1 VCALPWRAVDLTQRV
16 IHAERRKG
24 RRGNAIAVTVPING
38 TLLAVLQALPSRLT
52 SPWVFPN
59 LDATE
64 PLDGREY
71 DRLVFRPALRRA
83 KIRDFRFKDL
93 RHTFAT
99 RLRMQGRADI
109 SSIATLLGHTST
121 RMSERYAHADNAHL
135 HTLVGALDGPEIGVP
150 SDTKS
155 DTSAE
160 SDASAAS

>member
-1 VCALPWRAVDLTQRV
+1 MRSLSRCRLTPRYS
-16 IHAERRKG
+16 RCSR
-24 RRGNAIAVTVPING
+24 PC
-38 TLLAVLQALPSRLT
+38 LRLT
-52 SPWVFPN
+52 SPWVFPSA
-59 LDATE
+59 DASL

-71 DRLVFRPALRRA
+71 DRLVFRPALRHA

-109 SSIATLLGHTST
+109 SSIATPLGHTST

-135 HTLVGALDGPEIGVP
+135 HALVGALDGTKIGAP

-155 DTSAE
+155 DDTTDDATSVAR
-160 SDASAAS
+160 

>member
-1 VCALPWRAVDLTQRV
+1 V
-16 IHAERRKG
+16 
-24 RRGNAIAVTVPING
+24 
-38 TLLAVLQALPSRLT
+38 
-52 SPWVFPN
+52 
-59 LDATE
+59 
-64 PLDGREY
+64 
-71 DRLVFRPALRRA
+71 VFRPALRRA

-135 HTLVGALDGPEIGVP
+135 HALVGALDGTDIGAP

-155 DTSAE
+155 DTGPE
-160 SDASAAS
+160 SSASAAS

>member
-1 VCALPWRAVDLTQRV
+1 
-16 IHAERRKG
+16 
-24 RRGNAIAVTVPING
+24 VTLRINIPIGQYAN
-38 TLLAVLQALPSRLT
+38 
-52 SPWVFPN
+52 
-59 LDATE
+59 

-71 DRLVFRPALRRA
+71 DRTVFRPALRAA

-135 HTLVGALDGPEIGVP
+135 HALVGALDGPEISLP
-150 SDTKS
+150 SDTKK
-155 DTSAE
+155 DTPVE
-160 SDASAAS
+160 STWGITG